1 MPDTATE
8 ADVTECADILAPGGL
23 IARRLP
29 HYEHRRE
36 QLEMAQAV
44 AEAFERPEHLLVEAG
59 TGVGKSFA
67 YLVPALER
75 VARHKQRVVV
85 STHTIALQEQL
96 IHKDIPLLQSVL
108 PMEFSAVLM
117 KGRSNYIGL
126 RRLARASQRQELLFD
141 SRAAR
146 EERGRIE
153 EWAYRTQDGS
163 LSDLPAQPPPAV
175 WEKVRSEQGNCMG
188 RRCPHY
194 ERCFFQQ
201 ARRRAENAN
210 LLIVNHALF
219 FSDLAVRAQGAGI
232 LPDYDLAILDEA
244 HTVEDVAGSH
254 FGLSV
259 SDGQIRY
266 LLNSLYNERT
276 RHGFLAGFHADVAIR
291 AVLKARGVLTRF
303 VDELTLWQSAHGR
316 SNGRLIAPPPV
327 KNILS
332 DTLRDLHEKLR
343 SVRDLATDEGDRFE
357 INSLMERTIG
367 LAETTEELLEQE
379 HEDWVYWM
387 ECTPD
392 RSNRLTVT
400 GRPVDIGQNLR
411 DSLFGVIPSVVLTSA
426 TLTTGEG
433 PDGFEY
439 IYSRLSLSDARA
451 RSVGSP
457 FDYANQVTVC
467 VEAWL
472 PDPNQVDAFLP
483 PACDA
488 IEKHV
493 RRTQGRAFVL
503 FTSYS
508 LMDRCARMLADR
520 LAAAELELLVQG
532 RDLTRT
538 QMLDRFRQDRR
549 CVLFG
554 TDSFWGGVDVPGPA
568 LSNVIIVK
576 LPFAVP
582 EHPAIEARVEQIRR
596 RGGNPFV
603 EFQLPEAI
611 LRFKQGFGRLVRT
624 KTDRGIVVILDSRI
638 RTKSYGRA
646 FLEALPDCRLV
657 IRNGP
662 DDEGL

>member
-1 MPDTATE
+1 MGAG
-8 ADVTECADILAPGGL
+8 VMECADILGPGGL

-29 HYEHRRE
+29 QYEHRRE
-36 QLEMAQAV
+36 QLEMAEAV
-44 AEAFERPEHLLVEAG
+44 FQAFEQPEHLLVEAG

-67 YLVPALER
+67 YLVPAIER
-75 VARHKQRVVV
+75 VTRHKQRVVV

-96 IHKDIPLLQSVL
+96 INKDIPFLQSVL

-117 KGRSNYIGL
+117 KGRGNYIGL

-146 EERGRIE
+146 EELWRIE
-153 EWAYRTQDGS
+153 DWAYHTRDGS
-163 LSDLPAQPPPAV
+163 LSDLSVQPAPAV

-194 ERCFFQQ
+194 ERCFYQQ

-276 RHGFLAGFHADVAIR
+276 KHGFLAGFHADVAIR
-291 AVLKARGVLTRF
+291 AVLKTRGVLTRF
-303 VDELTLWQSAHGR
+303 TDELTSWQTAHGR
-316 SNGRLIAPPPV
+316 SNGRLIVPPPL
-327 KNILS
+327 KNTIS
-332 DTLRDLHEKLR
+332 DALRDLHQKLR
-343 SVRDLATDEGDRFE
+343 SVRELATDEGDRFE
-357 INSLMERTIG
+357 LNVLMERTIG
-367 LAETTEELLEQE
+367 LAETTEELLSQE
-379 HEDWVYWM
+379 HEDWVYWI
-387 ECTPD
+387 ESTPD
-392 RSNRLTVT
+392 RSNRITVT
-400 GRPVDIGQNLR
+400 GRPVDIGPNLR
-411 DSLFGVIPSVVLTSA
+411 DSLFGLIPSVVLTSA
-426 TLTTGEG
+426 TLTTGG
-433 PDGFEY
+433 GDDGFAY
-439 IYSRLSLSDARA
+439 IRNRLNLPDVRACSL
-451 RSVGSP
+451 GSP
-457 FDYANQVTVC
+457 FDYANQVTVY
-467 VEAWL
+467 VEAGL
-472 PDPNQVDAFLP
+472 PDPNQADAFIP
-483 PACDA
+483 PACAA
-488 IEKHV
+488 IEKYV
-493 RRTQGRAFVL
+493 RQTQGRAFVL

-508 LMDRCARMLADR
+508 LMDRCAEMLADR

-538 QMLDRFRQDRR
+538 QMLDRFKQDRR

-568 LSNVIIVK
+568 LSNVIIEK

-582 EHPAIEARVEQIRR
+582 DHPAIEARVEQIRR
-596 RGGNPFV
+596 QGGNPFAA
-603 EFQLPEAI
+603 FQLPEAV

-624 KTDRGIVVILDSRI
+624 KDDCGIVVILDPRVCS
-638 RTKSYGRA
+638 KSYGRA
-646 FLEALPDCRLV
+646 FLEALPECRLV
-657 IRNGP
+657 IRNGT
-662 DDEGL
+662 DHEGS

>member
-1 MPDTATE
+1 M
-8 ADVTECADILAPGGL
+8 ECADILGPGGL

-29 HYEHRRE
+29 QYEHRRE
-36 QLEMAQAV
+36 QLEMAEAVTQA
-44 AEAFERPEHLLVEAG
+44 FGQPEHLLVEAG

-67 YLVPALER
+67 YLVPAIER
-75 VARHKQRVVV
+75 VTRHKQRVVV

-96 IHKDIPLLQSVL
+96 INQDIPFLQSVL

-117 KGRSNYIGL
+117 KGRGNYIGL
-126 RRLARASQRQELLFD
+126 RRLARAGQRQELLFD

-146 EERGRIE
+146 EELWRIE
-153 EWAYRTQDGS
+153 DWAYRTRDGS
-163 LSDLPAQPPPAV
+163 LSDLSVQPAPAV

-194 ERCFFQQ
+194 ERCFYQQ

-244 HTVEDVAGSH
+244 HTIEDVAGSH

-276 RHGFLAGFHADVAIR
+276 KHGFLAGFHADVAIR
-291 AVLKARGVLTRF
+291 AVLKTRGVLTRF
-303 VDELTLWQSAHGR
+303 TDELASWQTAHGR
-316 SNGRLIAPPPV
+316 SNGRLLVPPPV
-327 KNILS
+327 KNTIS
-332 DTLRDLHEKLR
+332 DALRDLHQKLR

-357 INSLMERTIG
+357 LNLLMERTIG
-367 LAETTEELLEQE
+367 LAETTEELLSQE
-379 HEDWVYWM
+379 HEDWVYWI
-387 ECTPD
+387 ESTPH

-400 GRPVDIGQNLR
+400 GRPVDIGPNLR
-411 DSLFGVIPSVVLTSA
+411 DSLFGLIPSVVLTSA
-426 TLTTGEG
+426 TLTTGG
-433 PDGFEY
+433 GDDGFAY
-439 IYSRLSLSDARA
+439 IRNRLTLPDVRACSL
-451 RSVGSP
+451 GSP
-457 FDYANQVTVC
+457 FDYANQVTVH
-467 VEAWL
+467 VEAGL
-472 PDPNQVDAFLP
+472 PDPNQADAFLP
-483 PACDA
+483 PACAA
-488 IEKHV
+488 IEKYV
-493 RRTQGRAFVL
+493 RQTQGRAFVL

-508 LMDRCARMLADR
+508 LMDRCAEMLADR

-532 RDLTRT
+532 RELTRT

-582 EHPAIEARVEQIRR
+582 DHPAIEARVEQIRR
-596 RGGNPFV
+596 QGGNPFTA
-603 EFQLPEAI
+603 FQLPEAI

-624 KTDRGIVVILDSRI
+624 KDDCGIVVILDPRVCS
-638 RTKSYGRA
+638 KSYGRA
-646 FLEALPDCRLV
+646 FLEALPECRIV
-657 IRNGP
+657 IRNGTE
-662 DDEGL
+662 DENP

>member
-1 MPDTATE
+1 MGAG
-8 ADVTECADILAPGGL
+8 VMECADILGPGGL

-29 HYEHRRE
+29 QYEHRRE
-36 QLEMAQAV
+36 QLEMAEAV
-44 AEAFERPEHLLVEAG
+44 FQAFEQPEHLLVEAG

-67 YLVPALER
+67 YLVPAIER
-75 VARHKQRVVV
+75 VTRHKQRVVV

-96 IHKDIPLLQSVL
+96 INKDIPFLQSVL

-117 KGRSNYIGL
+117 KGRGNYIGL
-126 RRLARASQRQELLFD
+126 RRLARASQRQDLLFD

-146 EERGRIE
+146 EELWRIE
-153 EWAYRTQDGS
+153 DWAYHTRDGS
-163 LSDLPAQPPPAV
+163 LSDLSVQPAPAV

-194 ERCFFQQ
+194 ERCFYQQ

-276 RHGFLAGFHADVAIR
+276 KHGFLAGFHAEVAIR
-291 AVLKARGVLTRF
+291 AVLKTRGVLTRF
-303 VDELTLWQSAHGR
+303 TDELTSWQTAHGR
-316 SNGRLIAPPPV
+316 SNGRLIVPPPL
-327 KNILS
+327 KNTIS
-332 DTLRDLHEKLR
+332 DALRDLHQKLR
-343 SVRDLATDEGDRFE
+343 SVRELATDEGDRFE
-357 INSLMERTIG
+357 LNVLMERTIG
-367 LAETTEELLEQE
+367 LAESTEELLSQE
-379 HEDWVYWM
+379 HEDWVYWI
-387 ECTPD
+387 ESTPD
-392 RSNRLTVT
+392 RSNRITVT
-400 GRPVDIGQNLR
+400 GRPVDIGPNLR
-411 DSLFGVIPSVVLTSA
+411 DSLFGLIPSVVLTSA

-433 PDGFEY
+433 DDGFAY
-439 IYSRLSLSDARA
+439 IRNRLNLPDVRACSL
-451 RSVGSP
+451 GSP
-457 FDYANQVTVC
+457 FDYANQVTVY
-467 VEAWL
+467 VEAGL
-472 PDPNQVDAFLP
+472 PDPNQADAFIP
-483 PACDA
+483 PACAA
-488 IEKHV
+488 IEKYV
-493 RRTQGRAFVL
+493 RQTQGRAFVL

-508 LMDRCARMLADR
+508 LMDRCAKMLADR

-538 QMLDRFRQDRR
+538 QMLDRFKQDRR

-582 EHPAIEARVEQIRR
+582 DHPAIEARVEQIRR
-596 RGGNPFV
+596 QGGNPFAA
-603 EFQLPEAI
+603 FQLPEAV

-624 KTDRGIVVILDSRI
+624 KDDCGIVVILDPRVCS
-638 RTKSYGRA
+638 KSYGRA
-646 FLEALPDCRLV
+646 FLEALPECRLV
-657 IRNGP
+657 IRKGT
-662 DDEGL
+662 DDEAS